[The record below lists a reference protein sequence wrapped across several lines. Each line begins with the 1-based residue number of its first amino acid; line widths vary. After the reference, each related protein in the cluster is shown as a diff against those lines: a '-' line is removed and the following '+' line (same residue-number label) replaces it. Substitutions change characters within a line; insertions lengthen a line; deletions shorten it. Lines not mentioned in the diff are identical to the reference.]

1 MSKTPP
7 NRRGITFE
15 VGAALEARDSLKNW
29 YAANIEKIDYED
41 EKVLIHYRQWS
52 HRYDEWFDWASP
64 YLRPMERVQL
74 RREGRQEDSF
84 IPGFH
89 VNDKVLASWSDC
101 RFYPAK
107 VLAVNKDAS
116 YTVKFY
122 DGVIQT
128 VKGIHVKPFTKESRK
143 KLTDKNGEKS
153 MVKKTVKDKK
163 MEENEVSGDKQAE
176 GQTDRVPEE
185 EEGENSVLDGEE
197 GEQKKSNGNGK
208 CLEVENISIKEENA
222 EGERILEQI
231 GQHNYS
237 KLFLKRGSGPEE
249 REEKARVKM
258 EDSVM
263 IDLGMNFNE
272 GMVKRNETEEA
283 EVLEQKEEEIK
294 GQVLPHDRK
303 SRRQRIRRKRRLSM
317 ARRSSKKSKTD
328 SEKSFHTDSKPIC
341 ASTNQRTQGKGPDPL
356 CLTQPSNDTA
366 VPKAQCQSE
375 TFKPTAVKKQAYQNP
390 NRFSR
395 EPLYRVIRNQP
406 PPVLSINLD
415 HNLYKCSA
423 PGCTKSFR
431 KAKLLHYH
439 MKYYHGD
446 DRLMELDQIRAM
458 DKQTALNN
466 QDGSKKRCITSHE
479 CAQVTVK
486 RRSLAPPVVSAQ
498 NYQRWPT
505 LKDKTRENQ
514 LDSNM
519 HRYFNKERERRFME
533 MEGVKERDKVKE
545 KQTGDFLRIK
555 LKEKKKMKK
564 NTSDEDSIS
573 DWSSDSCGW
582 SEDEMGADLD
592 VIASPLSCSSVASTT
607 GSQET
612 VRCVCE
618 AEEENDFML
627 QCEECLYWQH
637 GTCMGLLEENVPE
650 RYACFICR
658 DSPGQN
664 RGQRQ
669 SLRYWYDRDWLSTGH
684 MYGLSFLENYS
695 HQNGKKIAA
704 THQLLGDV
712 QHVVEVLNGLQLKIS
727 VLQSQTH
734 PDLKLWQ
741 KPWKLTER
749 SRMKSTALPD
759 AKTVSSSA
767 SSESIL
773 RKEPFSS
780 SFQDYISS
788 EHCYQKPQTLY
799 QVLEPRL
806 VLKTQFESLLENR
819 SHNTERVLKNEP
831 HYYGEI
837 QPALL
842 KTSSTQLFNHRMDVG
857 EKLEAGGDGGG
868 VKGGAQPQ
876 EWRINLLEHIETVQ
890 EEVTHRMDFI
900 ERELDVLENWLD
912 CTGELEPPEPLDRL
926 PELKQ
931 SIKQLLNELGKVQQI
946 ALTCAT

>member
-7 NRRGITFE
+7 NRRGIKFE
-15 VGAALEARDSLKNW
+15 VGAAVEARDTLKNW
-29 YAANIEKIDYED
+29 YTANIEKIDYEN

-52 HRYDEWFDWASP
+52 HRYDEWFDWTSP

-74 RREGRQEDSF
+74 RREARQEDSI
-84 IPGFH
+84 IPLNRLLFFRKIIQGFH

-107 VLAVNKDAS
+107 VLAVNKDGS

-122 DGVIQT
+122 DGVVQT
-128 VKGIHVKPFTKESRK
+128 VKGIHVKPFTKEKRK
-143 KLTDKNGEKS
+143 KLPARNGEKP
-153 MVKKTVKDKK
+153 MLKKTEKDKK
-163 MEENEVSGDKQAE
+163 MHEENDKEVL
-176 GQTDRVPEE
+176 VEE
-185 EEGENSVLDGEE
+185 EDEISDLDGEE
-197 GEQKKSNGNGK
+197 GEHNKSNGNGT
-208 CLEVENISIKEENA
+208 CLEVEDISVKEENE
-222 EGERILEQI
+222 EGVLEQV

-237 KLFLKRGSGPEE
+237 KSFLKKVSGPEE
-249 REEKARVKM
+249 REEEAAMKT
-258 EDSVM
+258 EDSVVF
-263 IDLGMNFNE
+263 DSGMSFNE
-272 GMVKRNETEEA
+272 GMVKRNETEKA
-283 EVLEQKEEEIK
+283 EVQLEQKQEETE
-294 GQVLPHDRK
+294 GQALPHDRK
-303 SRRQRIRRKRRLSM
+303 SRRQRIRRKRRLSV
-317 ARRSSKKSKTD
+317 ARRSSKKSKAD
-328 SEKSFHTDSKPIC
+328 SEKSFHNDCKSTC
-341 ASTNQRTQGKGPDPL
+341 ASTNQGKGPDPL
-356 CLTQPSNDTA
+356 HLTQSSSGTA
-366 VPKAQCQSE
+366 VPKAQSQSE
-375 TFKPTAVKKQAYQNP
+375 SFKPTVRKQAFHNP

-415 HNLYKCSA
+415 HNLYKCGA
-423 PGCTKSFR
+423 PGCAKSFR

-446 DRLMELDQIRAM
+446 DRLMEPDQTRAM
-458 DKQTALNN
+458 DKHTTLNN
-466 QDGSKKRCITSHE
+466 QDSSKKRCITSHE
-479 CAQVTVK
+479 CAQATVK
-486 RRSLAPPVVSAQ
+486 RRSLLHSAQ
-498 NYQRWPT
+498 NYQRWPS

-519 HRYFNKERERRFME
+519 HSLNKDRERRFME
-533 MEGVKERDKVKE
+533 MEGAKERDRIKE
-545 KQTGDFLRIK
+545 KQTRDFLRIK
-555 LKEKKKMKK
+555 FKEKKKMRKT
-564 NTSDEDSIS
+564 TSDEDSVS

-582 SEDEMGADLD
+582 SEDEMGVDLD

-618 AEEENDFML
+618 VEEENDFML

-658 DSPGQN
+658 DSPGQI

-727 VLQSQTH
+727 VLQSQSH
-734 PDLKLWQ
+734 PDLKLWRQ
-741 KPWKLTER
+741 PWKLTEK
-749 SRMKSTALPD
+749 SRMKSVALPET
-759 AKTVSSSA
+759 KTVSASA
-767 SSESIL
+767 SLEAIQH
-773 RKEPFSS
+773 KEPFSS

-806 VLKTQFESLLENR
+806 VLKTRVESVLEDR
-819 SHNTERVLKNEP
+819 LHNDTMLKNEQ
-831 HYYGEI
+831 HYNGEI
-837 QPALL
+837 QPAL
-842 KTSSTQLFNHRMDVG
+842 KTSSTQLFNHSMDVG
-857 EKLEAGGDGGG
+857 EKCEAGADGGG
-868 VKGGAQPQ
+868 VKGGAQQ
-876 EWRINLLEHIETVQ
+876 QQWRINLLEHIETVQ
-890 EEVTHRMDFI
+890 EDVIHRMDFI

-926 PELKQ
+926 PELKHN
-931 SIKQLLNELGKVQQI
+931 IKQLLNEMGKVQQI

>member
-1 MSKTPP
+1 MSKMPP
-7 NRRGITFE
+7 NRRGIKFE

-29 YAANIEKIDYED
+29 YTATIEKIDYEN

-52 HRYDEWFDWASP
+52 HRYNEWFDWGSP

-128 VKGIHVKPFTKESRK
+128 VKEIHVKPFTKERRK
-143 KLTDKNGEKS
+143 KLTDKNGETP
-153 MVKKTVKDKK
+153 MLKKTDKDKT
-163 MEENEVSGDKQAE
+163 MQEEHGVSGAKQAA
-176 GQTDRVPEE
+176 GQTDHVPEKE
-185 EEGENSVLDGEE
+185 EDEISDLDREE
-197 GEQKKSNGNGK
+197 GEQKKSSGNGT
-208 CLEVENISIKEENA
+208 CLKVENISI
-222 EGERILEQI
+222 LEQV

-237 KLFLKRGSGPEE
+237 KSFLKKVSGPEE
-249 REEKARVKM
+249 GEEEAAVKM
-258 EDSVM
+258 EDSVVFHS
-263 IDLGMNFNE
+263 GMNFNE
-272 GMVKRNETEEA
+272 EMVKRNETEEA
-283 EVLEQKEEEIK
+283 EVQVEQKKEEIK
-294 GQVLPHDRK
+294 GQCLPHDRK
-303 SRRQRIRRKRRLSM
+303 SQRQRIRRKRRLSM
-317 ARRSSKKSKTD
+317 ARRSSKKTKTE
-328 SEKSFHTDSKPIC
+328 SEKSFHNDSKSTF
-341 ASTNQRTQGKGPDPL
+341 ASTSQEKGPDPL
-356 CLTQPSNDTA
+356 HLTQSSNGTA

-375 TFKPTAVKKQAYQNP
+375 TFKPTAVRKQAFHNP

-415 HNLYKCSA
+415 HNPYKCSVS
-423 PGCTKSFR
+423 GCTKSFR

-446 DRLMELDQIRAM
+446 DRLIEQDQTRAT
-458 DKQTALNN
+458 DKHTTLNN
-466 QDGSKKRCITSHE
+466 QDSSKKKCITSHE
-479 CAQVTVK
+479 CVQMSVK
-486 RRSLAPPVVSAQ
+486 RRSLALPVVSAQ
-498 NYQRWPT
+498 SYQRWPS

-519 HRYFNKERERRFME
+519 HRYFNKERERRSME
-533 MEGVKERDKVKE
+533 M
-545 KQTGDFLRIK
+545 
-555 LKEKKKMKK
+555 
-564 NTSDEDSIS
+564 DEDSIS

-618 AEEENDFML
+618 VEEENDFML

-637 GTCMGLLEENVPE
+637 GTCMGLLEENVPV

-658 DSPGQN
+658 DSPGQI

-669 SLRYWYDRDWLSTGH
+669 RLRYWYDRDWLTTGH

-695 HQNGKKIAA
+695 HKNGKKIAA

-727 VLQSQTH
+727 VLQSQSH
-734 PDLKLWQ
+734 PDLKLWRQ
-741 KPWKLTER
+741 PWKLTEK
-749 SRMKSTALPD
+749 SRMKTMALPD
-759 AKTVSSSA
+759 TKTVSASA
-767 SSESIL
+767 SLDAIQ
-773 RKEPFSS
+773 RKEPLTS

-806 VLKTQFESLLENR
+806 VLKTRVESVLEDR
-819 SHNTERVLKNEP
+819 LHNTETVLKNDQQNN
-831 HYYGEI
+831 GEI

-842 KTSSTQLFNHRMDVG
+842 KTSSTQLFNHSMDVG
-857 EKLEAGGDGGG
+857 EKREAGADGGG
-868 VKGGAQPQ
+868 VKGGAQQ
-876 EWRINLLEHIETVQ
+876 QWKISLLEHIETMQ
-890 EEVTHRMDFI
+890 EEVTQRMDFI

-926 PELKQ
+926 PELKH
-931 SIKQLLNELGKVQQI
+931 SIKQLLNEMGKVQQI

>member
-1 MSKTPP
+1 MSKMPP
-7 NRRGITFE
+7 NRRGIKFE

-29 YAANIEKIDYED
+29 YTATIEKIDYEN

-52 HRYDEWFDWASP
+52 HRYNEWFEWASP

-128 VKGIHVKPFTKESRK
+128 VKGIHVKPFTKERRK
-143 KLTDKNGEKS
+143 KLTDKNGETP
-153 MVKKTVKDKK
+153 MLKKTDKDKT
-163 MEENEVSGDKQAE
+163 MQEEHGVSSAKQAA
-176 GQTDRVPEE
+176 GQTDHVPEKE
-185 EEGENSVLDGEE
+185 EDEISDLDREE
-197 GEQKKSNGNGK
+197 GEQKKSSGNGT
-208 CLEVENISIKEENA
+208 CLKVENISI
-222 EGERILEQI
+222 LEQV

-237 KLFLKRGSGPEE
+237 KSFLKKVSGPEE
-249 REEKARVKM
+249 GEEEAAVKM
-258 EDSVM
+258 EDSVVFHS
-263 IDLGMNFNE
+263 GMNFNE
-272 GMVKRNETEEA
+272 EMVKRNETEEA
-283 EVLEQKEEEIK
+283 EVQVEQKKEEIK
-294 GQVLPHDRK
+294 GQCLPHDRK
-303 SRRQRIRRKRRLSM
+303 SQRQRIRRKRRLSM
-317 ARRSSKKSKTD
+317 ARRSSKKTKTE
-328 SEKSFHTDSKPIC
+328 SEKSFHNDSKSTF
-341 ASTNQRTQGKGPDPL
+341 ASTSQEKGPDPL
-356 CLTQPSNDTA
+356 HLTQSSNGTA

-375 TFKPTAVKKQAYQNP
+375 TFKPTAVRKQAFHNP

-415 HNLYKCSA
+415 HNPYKCSVS
-423 PGCTKSFR
+423 GCTKSFR

-446 DRLMELDQIRAM
+446 DRLIEQDQTRAT
-458 DKQTALNN
+458 DKHTTLNN
-466 QDGSKKRCITSHE
+466 QDSSKKRCITSHE
-479 CAQVTVK
+479 CVQMSVK
-486 RRSLAPPVVSAQ
+486 RRSLALPVVSAQ
-498 NYQRWPT
+498 SYQRWPS

-519 HRYFNKERERRFME
+519 HRYFNKERERRSME
-533 MEGVKERDKVKE
+533 M
-545 KQTGDFLRIK
+545 
-555 LKEKKKMKK
+555 
-564 NTSDEDSIS
+564 DEDSIS

-582 SEDEMGADLD
+582 SEDAMGADLD

-618 AEEENDFML
+618 VEEENDFML

-637 GTCMGLLEENVPE
+637 GTCMGLLEENVPV

-658 DSPGQN
+658 DSPGQI

-669 SLRYWYDRDWLSTGH
+669 RLRYWYDRDWLTTGH

-695 HQNGKKIAA
+695 HKNGKKIAA

-712 QHVVEVLNGLQLKIS
+712 QHVVEVLKGLQLKIS
-727 VLQSQTH
+727 VLQSQSH
-734 PDLKLWQ
+734 PDLKLWRQ
-741 KPWKLTER
+741 PWKLTEK
-749 SRMKSTALPD
+749 SRMKTMALPD
-759 AKTVSSSA
+759 TKTVSASA
-767 SSESIL
+767 SLDAIQL
-773 RKEPFSS
+773 KEPLTS

-806 VLKTQFESLLENR
+806 VLKTRVESVLEDR
-819 SHNTERVLKNEP
+819 LHNTETVLKNDQQNN
-831 HYYGEI
+831 GEI

-842 KTSSTQLFNHRMDVG
+842 KTSSTQLFNHSMDVG
-857 EKLEAGGDGGG
+857 EKREAGADGGG
-868 VKGGAQPQ
+868 VKGGAQQ
-876 EWRINLLEHIETVQ
+876 QWKISLLEHIETMQ
-890 EEVTHRMDFI
+890 EEVTQRMDFI

-926 PELKQ
+926 PELKH
-931 SIKQLLNELGKVQQI
+931 SIKQLLNEMGKVQQI

>member
-1 MSKTPP
+1 MSKMPP
-7 NRRGITFE
+7 NRRGIKFE

-29 YAANIEKIDYED
+29 YTATIEKIDYEN

-52 HRYDEWFDWASP
+52 HRYNEWFDWGSP

-128 VKGIHVKPFTKESRK
+128 VKGIHVKPFTKERRK
-143 KLTDKNGEKS
+143 KLTDKNGETP
-153 MVKKTVKDKK
+153 MLKKTDKDKT
-163 MEENEVSGDKQAE
+163 MQEEHGVSGAKQAA
-176 GQTDRVPEE
+176 GQTDHVPEKE
-185 EEGENSVLDGEE
+185 EDEISDLDREE
-197 GEQKKSNGNGK
+197 GEQKKSSGNGT
-208 CLEVENISIKEENA
+208 CLKVENISI
-222 EGERILEQI
+222 LEQV

-237 KLFLKRGSGPEE
+237 KSFLKKVSGPEE
-249 REEKARVKM
+249 GEEEAAVKM
-258 EDSVM
+258 EDSVVFHS
-263 IDLGMNFNE
+263 GMNFNE
-272 GMVKRNETEEA
+272 EMVKRNETEEA
-283 EVLEQKEEEIK
+283 EVQVEQKKEEIK
-294 GQVLPHDRK
+294 GQCLPHDRK
-303 SRRQRIRRKRRLSM
+303 SQRQRIRRKRRLSM
-317 ARRSSKKSKTD
+317 ARRSSKKTKTE
-328 SEKSFHTDSKPIC
+328 SEKSFHNDSKSTC
-341 ASTNQRTQGKGPDPL
+341 ASTSQEKGPDPL
-356 CLTQPSNDTA
+356 HLTQSSNGTA

-375 TFKPTAVKKQAYQNP
+375 TFKPTAVRKQAFHNP

-415 HNLYKCSA
+415 HNPYKCSVS
-423 PGCTKSFR
+423 GCTKSFR

-446 DRLMELDQIRAM
+446 DRLIEQDQTRAT
-458 DKQTALNN
+458 DKHTTLNN
-466 QDGSKKRCITSHE
+466 QDSSKKRCITSHE
-479 CAQVTVK
+479 CVQMSVK
-486 RRSLAPPVVSAQ
+486 RRSLALPVVSAQ
-498 NYQRWPT
+498 SYQRWPS

-514 LDSNM
+514 LDSNK

-533 MEGVKERDKVKE
+533 MEGVKEHDKLKE
-545 KQTGDFLRIK
+545 KQIRDFLRIK
-555 LKEKKKMKK
+555 LKEKKKIRKT
-564 NTSDEDSIS
+564 TSDEDSIS

-618 AEEENDFML
+618 VEEENDFML

-637 GTCMGLLEENVPE
+637 GTCMGLLEENVPV

-658 DSPGQN
+658 DSPGQI

-669 SLRYWYDRDWLSTGH
+669 RLRYWYDRDWLTTGH

-695 HQNGKKIAA
+695 HKNGKKIAA

-727 VLQSQTH
+727 VLQSQSH
-734 PDLKLWQ
+734 PDLKLWRQ
-741 KPWKLTER
+741 PWKLTEK
-749 SRMKSTALPD
+749 SRMKTMALPD
-759 AKTVSSSA
+759 TKTVSASA
-767 SSESIL
+767 SLDAIQ
-773 RKEPFSS
+773 RKEPLTS

-806 VLKTQFESLLENR
+806 VLKTRVESVLEDR
-819 SHNTERVLKNEP
+819 LHNTETVLKNDQQNN
-831 HYYGEI
+831 GEI

-842 KTSSTQLFNHRMDVG
+842 KTSSTQLFNHSMDVG
-857 EKLEAGGDGGG
+857 EKREAGADGGG
-868 VKGGAQPQ
+868 VKGGAQQ
-876 EWRINLLEHIETVQ
+876 QWKISLLEHIETMQ
-890 EEVTHRMDFI
+890 EEVTQRMDFI

-926 PELKQ
+926 PELKH
-931 SIKQLLNELGKVQQI
+931 SIKQLLNEMGKVQQI

>member
-41 EKVLIHYRQWS
+41 EKILIHYRQWS

-143 KLTDKNGEKS
+143 KLTDKNGEKP
-153 MVKKTVKDKK
+153 MVKKTVKNKK
-163 MEENEVSGDKQAE
+163 MQETEASGDKQ
-176 GQTDRVPEE
+176 TDCVPGEE
-185 EEGENSVLDGEE
+185 EDENSVLDEEE
-197 GEQKKSNGNGK
+197 GEQKKSNGKGK
-208 CLEVENISIKEENA
+208 CLEVENISIKEEDA
-222 EGERILEQI
+222 EGVLEQI

-237 KLFLKRGSGPEE
+237 KLFLKRDTGPEE
-249 REEKARVKM
+249 REEKTRVKM
-258 EDSVM
+258 ENSVVF
-263 IDLGMNFNE
+263 DLGVNFNK

-283 EVLEQKEEEIK
+283 EVLEQKVEEINR
-294 GQVLPHDRK
+294 QCDRK
-303 SRRQRIRRKRRLSM
+303 SRRQRVRRKRRLSM

-328 SEKSFHTDSKPIC
+328 SEKSFHNDCKPIC
-341 ASTNQRTQGKGPDPL
+341 ASTNQRTQEKGPDHL
-356 CLTQPSNDTA
+356 CLTQPSNDKA
-366 VPKAQCQSE
+366 VPKAQCQSD
-375 TFKPTAVKKQAYQNP
+375 TFKPTAVRKQAFHNP

-406 PPVLSINLD
+406 PPALSINLD
-415 HNLYKCSA
+415 HNPYKCSA
-423 PGCTKSFR
+423 PGCAKSFR

-439 MKYYHGD
+439 MKYYHGED
-446 DRLMELDQIRAM
+446 CLIEPDQIRAM
-458 DKQTALNN
+458 DKQTTLNN
-466 QDGSKKRCITSHE
+466 QDGSKKKCITSHE
-479 CAQVTVK
+479 CAQVNVK
-486 RRSLAPPVVSAQ
+486 RRSLPPPVASAQ
-498 NYQRWPT
+498 NYQRWPS
-505 LKDKTRENQ
+505 LKDKTRDSQ
-514 LDSNM
+514 LDKNT
-519 HRYFNKERERRFME
+519 HRYFNKERVRRFME
-533 MEGVKERDKVKE
+533 MEGVKEHDRPKDKQSK
-545 KQTGDFLRIK
+545 DFLRIK

-582 SEDEMGADLD
+582 SEDDDLD

-658 DSPGQN
+658 DSPGQT

-684 MYGLSFLENYS
+684 MYGLSFLDNYS

-734 PDLKLWQ
+734 PDLKLWEQ
-741 KPWKLTER
+741 PWKLTER
-749 SRMKSTALPD
+749 SKMKSMALPD
-759 AKTVSSSA
+759 TKTVSSSA
-767 SSESIL
+767 SSEAIL
-773 RKEPFSS
+773 RKEPFCS

-806 VLKTQFESLLENR
+806 VLKTRVESVLEDR
-819 SHNTERVLKNEP
+819 SHNTERVLKNEQ

-842 KTSSTQLFNHRMDVG
+842 KTSSTHLFNHRTDIG
-857 EKLEAGGDGGG
+857 EKCEVGGDGGG

-876 EWRINLLEHIETVQ
+876 QWRINLLEHIETVQ
-890 EEVTHRMDFI
+890 EEVTRRMDFI